1 MKALVL
7 SREGK
12 KAVLLLPGGEMRTVR
27 AQKTWRTGMEVR
39 VEPYPARKRANKPGF
54 RAILYPAAAYAA
66 AALVAFIGLSLLGG
80 NHTDHRQ
87 PLQPMTS
94 GSIPAATG
102 TARPQTS
109 SAPDMPTAMPLPAA
123 SPTAAPDS
131 IAVPV
136 QPTPPG
142 RIICDE
148 CGEFGHDDDDC
159 PNERCDEC
167 GEFGHDDDNCPNERC
182 DECGEFGHD
191 DDNCPNERDHH
202 QDHHGH

>member
-39 VEPYPARKRANKPGF
+39 VEPYPVRKRANKPGF
-54 RAILYPAAAYAA
+54 RAIFYPAAVCAA

-80 NHTDHRQ
+80 NHTDRRQ

-102 TARPQTS
+102 TAQPRAS
-109 SAPDMPTAMPLPAA
+109 SAPGVPTATPLPAE
-123 SPTAAPDS
+123 SPTPTPDL
-131 IAVPV
+131 IDVPV
-136 QPTPPG
+136 QPTPPASG
-142 RIICDE
+142 LI
-148 CGEFGHDDDDC
+148 
-159 PNERCDEC
+159 RCDEC
-167 GEFGHDDDNCPNERC
+167 GAVGHDDDNCPDR
-182 DECGEFGHD
+182 
-191 DDNCPNERDHH
+191 
-202 QDHHGH
+202 QDHRNHHSH